1 LILSVV
7 WTALILL
14 SVVCAVV
21 TGRTAGLS
29 AAALE
34 GASAGVQL
42 AIALAGPLC
51 LWSGVGRVLDRS
63 GVLAAL
69 ARRARPV
76 LGRLFPDSCR
86 DEAALGSICA
96 NLSANLLGLGNAATP
111 LGIDAVRRMQAP
123 GDTASHEVCRFLVL
137 NTASI
142 QLLPTTVA
150 ALRAANGAAAP
161 LDILPAVWVTSVCSV
176 AVGLAAAFLFG
187 RLWP

>member
-1 LILSVV
+1 M
-7 WTALILL
+7 ILL
-14 SVVCAVV
+14 SVFCAMV
-21 TGRTAGLS
+21 TGSTAGLS

-34 GASAGVQL
+34 GASTGVQL

-51 LWSGVGRVLDRS
+51 LWSGIGRVLDRS

-76 LGRLFPDSCR
+76 LRHLFPDSCR
-86 DEAALGSICA
+86 DDKTLGSICA

-111 LGIDAVRRMQAP
+111 LGIDAVRRMRRLSP
-123 GDTASHEVCRFLVL
+123 GETASHEMCRFIVL
-137 NTASI
+137 NTASM

-150 ALRAANGAAAP
+150 ALRAAGGAAAP